1 MALLSDFQPLQIQPI
16 SCAPVLKESVH
27 GALKRAIMDMD
38 IYGSSEPLKL
48 DERRLA
54 ENLGV
59 SRTPVREALLRLE
72 QEGLVSMVP
81 RRGAFVVKKTKAEIL
96 DVIYVW
102 AGIEGMAARLATIRA
117 ADDEIASLRDLV
129 ESVSDSSQVRGSID
143 EYSEANIRFHQ
154 AIVSLSKC
162 SLLSETAEGLF
173 VHMRAIRAR
182 TIKDRGRARSSMSDH
197 TRIIEAIESRNAG
210 KAEQLV
216 RDHALRLAEHVEAN
230 VDYLE

>member
-1 MALLSDFQPLQIQPI
+1 M
-16 SCAPVLKESVH
+16 
-27 GALKRAIMDMD
+27 
-38 IYGSSEPLKL
+38 
-48 DERRLA
+48 
-54 ENLGV
+54 

-117 ADDEIASLRDLV
+117 TDDEIASLRNLV
-129 ESVSDSSQVRGSID
+129 AGSVSDSSQVRGSID

-216 RDHALRLAEHVEAN
+216 RDHALTTC
-230 VDYLE
+230 

>member
-1 MALLSDFQPLQIQPI
+1 MALLSDFAPLQVQPV

-117 ADDEIASLRDLV
+117 SDDEIASLRDLV

>member
-1 MALLSDFQPLQIQPI
+1 MALLSDFAPIQVQPI

>member
-1 MALLSDFQPLQIQPI
+1 MALLSDFAPLQVQPI

-117 ADDEIASLRDLV
+117 SDDEIASLRNLV

>member
-1 MALLSDFQPLQIQPI
+1 MALLSDFAPLQVQPI

-117 ADDEIASLRDLV
+117 ADDEIASLRNLV

-182 TIKDRGRARSSMSDH
+182 TIKDHGRARSSMSDH

>member
-1 MALLSDFQPLQIQPI
+1 MALLSDFAPLQIQPI

-216 RDHALRLAEHVEAN
+216 RDHALRLAEHVKAN

>member
-1 MALLSDFQPLQIQPI
+1 MALINHPERFEIQPV
-16 SCAPVLKESVH
+16 SCVPALKESVH
-27 GALKRAIMDMD
+27 EALKRAIMAMD

-48 DERRLA
+48 DERKLA
-54 ENLGV
+54 VDLGV

-72 QEGLVSMVP
+72 QEGLVCTVP
-81 RRGAFVVKKTKAEIL
+81 RRGSFVIKKTKAEIL

-102 AGIEGMAARLATIRA
+102 AGIEGIAARLATVRA
-117 ADDEIASLRDLV
+117 TDDEIASLRGLV
-129 ESVSDSSQVRGSID
+129 AESSESSQARGSID

-162 SLLSETAEGLF
+162 PLLSEIAEGLF

-197 TRIIEAIESRNAG
+197 TEIIEAIESRNAST
-210 KAEQLV
+210 AEQLV

-230 VDYLE
+230 VGYLD

>member
-1 MALLSDFQPLQIQPI
+1 MALLSDFAPLQVQPL
-16 SCAPVLKESVH
+16 SCAPALKESVH

-117 ADDEIASLRDLV
+117 SDDEIASLRNLV
-129 ESVSDSSQVRGSID
+129 ESVSDSSQVRGSIE

>member
-1 MALLSDFQPLQIQPI
+1 MALLSDFAPLQVQPL
-16 SCAPVLKESVH
+16 SCAPALKESVH

>member
-1 MALLSDFQPLQIQPI
+1 MALLSDFAPLQVQPV

-117 ADDEIASLRDLV
+117 ADDEIASLRNLV
-129 ESVSDSSQVRGSID
+129 ESVSDSSQVHGSID

>member
-1 MALLSDFQPLQIQPI
+1 MALLSDFAPLQIQPI

-117 ADDEIASLRDLV
+117 SDDEIASLRNLV

>member
-1 MALLSDFQPLQIQPI
+1 MALLSDFAPLQVQPV

>member
-1 MALLSDFQPLQIQPI
+1 MELLSDFAPLQVQPI
-16 SCAPVLKESVH
+16 SCAPALKESVH

-162 SLLSETAEGLF
+162 SLLNETAEGLF

>member
-1 MALLSDFQPLQIQPI
+1 MALLSDFPPLQVQPI

-117 ADDEIASLRDLV
+117 ADDEIASLRNLV

>member
-1 MALLSDFQPLQIQPI
+1 MALLNDFPPLQVQPI

-117 ADDEIASLRDLV
+117 SDDEIASLRNLV

-197 TRIIEAIESRNAG
+197 TRIIEAIESRDSST
-210 KAEQLV
+210 AEQLV

>member
-1 MALLSDFQPLQIQPI
+1 MALLRDFAPLQIQPI

-27 GALKRAIMDMD
+27 GALKRAIMDMN

-197 TRIIEAIESRNAG
+197 TRIFEAIEARNAG

>member
-1 MALLSDFQPLQIQPI
+1 MALVSDPERFEIQPV
-16 SCAPVLKESVH
+16 SCAPALKESVH
-27 GALKRAIMDMD
+27 GALKRAIMAMD
-38 IYGSSEPLKL
+38 IYGGLAPLKL
-48 DERRLA
+48 DERKLA
-54 ENLGV
+54 GDLGV

-72 QEGLVSMVP
+72 QEGLVCTVP

-117 ADDEIASLRDLV
+117 TDDEIASLRNLV
-129 ESVSDSSQVRGSID
+129 AGSSDSSQVRGSID

-197 TRIIEAIESRNAG
+197 TQIIEAIESRDSST
-210 KAEQLV
+210 AEQLV

>member
-1 MALLSDFQPLQIQPI
+1 MVLVGDPARFEIQPV
-16 SCAPVLKESVH
+16 SYAPALKESVYE
-27 GALKRAIMDMD
+27 ALKRAIMGMD
-38 IYGSSEPLKL
+38 IYGSSAPLKL
-48 DERRLA
+48 DERKLA
-54 ENLGV
+54 RDLGV

-72 QEGLVSMVP
+72 QESLVCTVP

-117 ADDEIASLRDLV
+117 SDDEIAGLRGLV
-129 ESVSDSSQVRGSID
+129 AESSDSSQMRGSID

-182 TIKDRGRARSSMSDH
+182 TIKDRGRARSSVSDH
-197 TRIIEAIESRNAG
+197 TQIIEAIESRNAST
-210 KAEQLV
+210 AEQLV
-216 RDHALRLAEHVEAN
+216 RDHALRLADHVEAN

>member
-1 MALLSDFQPLQIQPI
+1 MALLSDFAPLQVQPL
-16 SCAPVLKESVH
+16 SCAPALKESVH

-117 ADDEIASLRDLV
+117 ADDEIASLRNLV

>member
-1 MALLSDFQPLQIQPI
+1 MALVSDFPPLQVQPI
-16 SCAPVLKESVH
+16 SCAPALKESVH

-162 SLLSETAEGLF
+162 SLLNETAEGLF

>member
-1 MALLSDFQPLQIQPI
+1 MALLSDFAPLQVQPV

-117 ADDEIASLRDLV
+117 ADDEIASLRNLV

>member
-1 MALLSDFQPLQIQPI
+1 MALLSDFAPLQVQPI

-117 ADDEIASLRDLV
+117 SDDEIASLRDLV

>member
-1 MALLSDFQPLQIQPI
+1 MALVGDPALFEIQPV
-16 SCAPVLKESVH
+16 SCAPALKESVYE
-27 GALKRAIMDMD
+27 ALKRAIMAMD
-38 IYGSSEPLKL
+38 IYGSSAPLKL
-48 DERRLA
+48 DERKLA
-54 ENLGV
+54 GDLGV

-72 QEGLVSMVP
+72 QEGLVCTVP
-81 RRGAFVVKKTKAEIL
+81 RRGAFVVKKTKAQIL

-117 ADDEIASLRDLV
+117 TDDEIAGLRGLV
-129 ESVSDSSQVRGSID
+129 AGSSDSSQMRGSID

-173 VHMRAIRAR
+173 VHMRAIRSR

-197 TRIIEAIESRNAG
+197 TQIIEAIESRNAST
-210 KAEQLV
+210 AEQLV

>member
-1 MALLSDFQPLQIQPI
+1 MALLSDFAPLQVQPI

>member
-1 MALLSDFQPLQIQPI
+1 MALLNDFAPLQVQPI

-182 TIKDRGRARSSMSDH
+182 TIKDRGRASSSMSDH

>member
-1 MALLSDFQPLQIQPI
+1 MALLSDFAPLQVQPI

-54 ENLGV
+54 ENFGV

>member
-1 MALLSDFQPLQIQPI
+1 MALLSDFEPLQVQPI
-16 SCAPVLKESVH
+16 SCVPALKESVH

>member
-1 MALLSDFQPLQIQPI
+1 MALLSDFAPFQVQPI

-162 SLLSETAEGLF
+162 SLLSETA
-173 VHMRAIRAR
+173 IRAR

-197 TRIIEAIESRNAG
+197 TRIFEAIEARNAG

>member
-1 MALLSDFQPLQIQPI
+1 MALLSDFAPLQVQPV

-117 ADDEIASLRDLV
+117 SDDEIASLRNLV

>member
-1 MALLSDFQPLQIQPI
+1 MALLSDFAPLQVQPI

-117 ADDEIASLRDLV
+117 SDDEIASLRNLV

-230 VDYLE
+230 VDYLK

>member
-1 MALLSDFQPLQIQPI
+1 MALLSDFAPFQVEPI
-16 SCAPVLKESVH
+16 SCAPALKENVH

-216 RDHALRLAEHVEAN
+216 RDHALRLAEHVDAN

>member
-1 MALLSDFQPLQIQPI
+1 MALLSDFAPLQVQPI

-117 ADDEIASLRDLV
+117 ADDEIASLRNLV

>member
-1 MALLSDFQPLQIQPI
+1 MALLSDFTPLQVQPI
-16 SCAPVLKESVH
+16 SYAPALKESVH
-27 GALKRAIMDMD
+27 GALKRAIMDMA

-162 SLLSETAEGLF
+162 ALLSETAEGLF

-182 TIKDRGRARSSMSDH
+182 TIKDRGRASSSMSDH

-230 VDYLE
+230 VNYLE

>member
-1 MALLSDFQPLQIQPI
+1 MALLSDFPPLQVQPI
-16 SCAPVLKESVH
+16 SCAPALKESVH

-59 SRTPVREALLRLE
+59 SRTPGRAAGLRLV

-81 RRGAFVVKKTKAEIL
+81 RRGAFVGKKTKAEIL

-117 ADDEIASLRDLV
+117 SDDEIASLRNLV

-197 TRIIEAIESRNAG
+197 TQIIEAIESRDSST
-210 KAEQLV
+210 AEQLV